1 MGKPRLLIIGD
12 QGVNTG
18 FERVVRGITQ
28 HLYELGE
35 YDITV
40 RGLSFFDQ
48 AHSVREYPWLVKP
61 WGGQKDD
68 PCGVTNFTSWIKED
82 KPDVILIV
90 QDLWNVTNYLSYKPR
105 EIPAVVYFPVD
116 TPNLKPMFC
125 VGLAAA
131 SEVVTYTHFGAQ
143 EAASGMRRM
152 ADMIFRTRVD
162 EEFDTIP
169 LVWSALPKGPM
180 ELHLRWDRF
189 ARFQNLK
196 SWNIVPHGLEAGVF
210 EKRDKVAAREFIGIP
225 QDAFVVLNVN
235 TNQFRKRLDLTLRA
249 FKLLVDK
256 VPEAFMVFHCAGGDE
271 DGWDILDL
279 AEYLGIPSD
288 RIACV
293 HYAVPKL
300 TDDQLCWLYN
310 CADVQIN
317 TAGGE
322 GWGLTSFEGAACGVP
337 QMVPNWSATREL
349 WGSNAIQLKVDNYRV
364 YERQLNTCHAEIDV
378 VDAAKALIMFA
389 RNPDIRTTYSER
401 ALKVVADQKS
411 WDEVGAAFH
420 KIIQNALKEPEAK
433 TVTKLEII
441 AGRDPDVKSELAGKP
456 TLGV

>member
-1 MGKPRLLIIGD
+1 MGKPRLLIVGD

-28 HLYELGE
+28 HLHDLQEYE
-35 YDITV
+35 IIV
-40 RGLSFFDQ
+40 RGLSYFDA
-48 AHSVREYPWLVKP
+48 AHSVRNYPWTVKP

-68 PCGVTNFTSWIKED
+68 PCGVTNFTSWLEED

-90 QDLWNVTNYLSYKPR
+90 QDIWNITNYLSYKPR

-131 SEVVTYTHFGAQ
+131 SEVVTYTKFGAQ
-143 EAASGMRRM
+143 ESAAGVRRM
-152 ADMIFRTRVD
+152 ADMIFRTKS
-162 EEFDTIP
+162 EPEFEDAQ
-169 LVWSALPKGPM
+169 LLWSTLPKGPM

-189 ARFQNLK
+189 ARFQNLEAY
-196 SWNIVPHGLEAGVF
+196 NIVPHGLEVGVF
-210 EKRDKVAAREFIGIP
+210 VQRDKRAARDFIGVP

-249 FKLLVDK
+249 FKLLVEQ
-256 VPEAFMVFHCAGGDE
+256 VPEAFMLFHCAGGDE

-279 AEYLGIPSD
+279 AEYLEIPAD
-288 RIACV
+288 RIGCV
-293 HYAVPKL
+293 HYSTPKL

-337 QMVPNWSATREL
+337 QMVPDWSATREL
-349 WGSNAIQLKVDNYRV
+349 WGSDAILIDVANYRV

-378 VDAAKALIMFA
+378 RDAANALKMFA
-389 RNPDIRTTYSER
+389 RNPEIRTTYSER
-401 ALKVVADQKS
+401 ALKVVAQQKS

-420 KIIQNALKEPEAK
+420 QILQNALKEPAARA
-433 TVTKLEII
+433 VTKRELL
-441 AGRDPDVKSELAGKP
+441 AARDPNVRSELAGTP
-456 TLGV
+456 IL